1 MPRDNHG
8 GSIIFNLCQVC
19 NLEAILKNQVKKLLN
34 ILNILNEV
42 TQLCPTLCDPMDCS
56 LPGSSV
62 HGIFQAWIL
71 DWVAIAFSR
80 RSSRPRDRTQ
90 VSRTGGR
97 RFNLWTTREAHQSGD
112 TELVYYYKICPMLRT
127 LYSHTHPLTIPK
139 SWQPLLYSNSVIGF
153 HFEDILILK
162 MESSVLWLF
171 EIGIFHSAWCPWDL
185 SKLFHMSVVCFF
197 SISLDI

>member
-1 MPRDNHG
+1 MIKPRKL
-8 GSIIFNLCQVC
+8 ILCNRCVQFCTLSLCVW
-19 NLEAILKNQVKKLLN
+19 IGVKVK
-34 ILNILNEV
+34 V
-42 TQLCPTLCDPMDCS
+42 KS
-56 LPGSSV
+56 LSRVRP
-62 HGIFQAWIL
+62 FATPWT
-71 DWVAIAFSR
+71 VAYRASPSMGFPRQEYWSGLPFP
-80 RSSRPRDRTQ
+80 SSRPRDRTQ

-171 EIGIFHSAWCPWDL
+171 EIGVFHSAWCPWDL